1 MSNDVRPRPVHG
13 RRSSKVAS
21 RHRSKFPVF
30 RRIQSKKTFD
40 HLNYSDPD
48 LLKSRG
54 VQHAGRML
62 PVSTWLVMI
71 LRLLLLWCLRTTSAQ
86 DYSTNQI
93 LKIKHEPTHFI
104 SASRTVRPGQVYA
117 VSVTVFKSSLSV
129 RASVQREGVELASA
143 QQECRPRV
151 PETLLLRIPPT
162 SLPGSYRLRV
172 EGGIQ
177 GVLGGSAFHNE
188 SELLYSQRSMTI
200 FIQTNQPIYRQ
211 GQRIRFRAIP
221 VTTGLRAFSEAVDVF
236 ILDPRGTV
244 MRRWLSRQTNLGAV
258 SLQYQLSQ
266 QPMFGNWTIRVIAQ
280 GQIEEKTIYVE
291 EYYQTPFEVNVTLPA
306 FVLENERH
314 IRCSITANYTS
325 GAPVTGNL
333 TLKARLEP
341 LYPQFRQYGQVP
353 EIKHFVNYVRS
364 FYLFIFLHEW
374 QCLIGLE

>member
-1 MSNDVRPRPVHG
+1 MNADPVDCEVCCVIRFLKMNVKPVAVHSYLVEIYVENIKSN
-13 RRSSKVAS
+13 
-21 RHRSKFPVF
+21 
-30 RRIQSKKTFD
+30 
-40 HLNYSDPD
+40 
-48 LLKSRG
+48 
-54 VQHAGRML
+54 
-62 PVSTWLVMI
+62 
-71 LRLLLLWCLRTTSAQ
+71 
-86 DYSTNQI
+86 
-93 LKIKHEPTHFI
+93 
-104 SASRTVRPGQVYA
+104 
-117 VSVTVFKSSLSV
+117 
-129 RASVQREGVELASA
+129 
-143 QQECRPRV
+143 
-151 PETLLLRIPPT
+151 ETLRKWVWHINDERTHVQDETL
-162 SLPGSYRLRV
+162 
-172 EGGIQ
+172 
-177 GVLGGSAFHNE
+177 
-188 SELLYSQRSMTI
+188 
-200 FIQTNQPIYRQ
+200 
-211 GQRIRFRAIP
+211 IRFRAIP

-314 IRCSITANYTS
+314 IRCSITAKLAPPPRRVIAFTHGGMPPQFKKRCCSRCRPVVIKNMVHIKYFETQSCQVDLVWKFGDYTS